1 MSKTPE
7 LSTKEVIS
15 MVDLGVSELW
25 DALDDSQRKELKSK
39 LFLMNRYIS
48 VVGRQ
53 KNKPMPTT
61 EQQQHFV
68 VFVNE
73 RFNKHW
79 NTLQKDHPKL
89 LWMLLC
95 SCSYNKKEQF
105 LHEWIGFKPKEN
117 SLNKKI
123 KFLAEIYPNR
133 KMQDIEVLSELITD
147 KELKELG
154 RRYGLD
160 EATLAKKLK

>member
-7 LSTKEVIS
+7 LTTKEVIE
-15 MVDLGVSELW
+15 MVDLGLQEAWDELT
-25 DALDDSQRKELKSK
+25 DTQKKELKNK
-39 LFLMNRYIS
+39 FFLLNRYIS
-48 VVGRQ
+48 FVGGRSR
-53 KNKPMPTT
+53 PTV

-68 VFVNE
+68 MFVNE

-79 NTLQKDHPKL
+79 NTLQKEHPKL

-95 SCSYNKKEQF
+95 SCSYDKKTKF
-105 LHEWIGFKPKEN
+105 FHEWVGFKPKEN
-117 SLNKKI
+117 NVNKKI
-123 KFLAEIYPNR
+123 KFLAEIYPNS

-154 RRYGLD
+154 RKHGFD
-160 EATLAKKLK
+160 EPTLAKKLK